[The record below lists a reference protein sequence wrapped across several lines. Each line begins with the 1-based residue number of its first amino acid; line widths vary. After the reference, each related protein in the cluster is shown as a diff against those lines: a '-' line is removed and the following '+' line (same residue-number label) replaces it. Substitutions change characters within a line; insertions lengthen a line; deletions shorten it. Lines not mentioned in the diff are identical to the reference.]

1 MVKLVCPICDGPVEV
16 PEDALPGEI
25 YEHDCGAQLEVV
37 LTNGKISLKL
47 MEAVKED
54 WGE

>member
-1 MVKLVCPICDGPVEV
+1 MPKLKCPICDGDLEIP
-16 PEDALPGEI
+16 DDSLPGEI

-37 LTNGKISLKL
+37 NYNGSIALKV
-47 MEAVKED
+47 MENIGED